1 MDKHI
6 IENSFSY
13 RYDIESTLI
22 LNAQYQYRQIDYVD
36 DDLFFNNT
44 REDINRNIYLGLTKI
59 INKKDFVT
67 LSYTHTDNDSNQ
79 AAYEYDKNSVM
90 LNYTWRFKL

>member
-1 MDKHI
+1 MLNINIDKSI
-6 IENSFSY
+6 MSI
-13 RYDIESTLI
+13 LI
-22 LNAQYQYRQIDYVD
+22 S
-36 DDLFFNNT
+36 FFNNT

-59 INKKDFVT
+59 INKKDFIT
-67 LSYTHTDNDSNQ
+67 LSYTHTNNDSNQ